1 MCSRRPALDS
11 ILKGAKNKKESESL
25 SAACYDM
32 ESMDT
37 GYNGYNMYMI
47 REMTNN
53 IRLIINRYRKCSNDQ
68 IHVEYSDLSSDFQS
82 L

>member
-1 MCSRRPALDS
+1 MQEEKHKWIHVCSRRPALDD

-53 IRLIINRYRKCSNDQ
+53 IIIFDKKIKTQ
-68 IHVEYSDLSSDFQS
+68 TE
-82 L
+82 